1 MFMGDRWSYP
11 HQASA
16 ATYVWMPL
24 QVEGNKISIPEYW
37 QSWDVENVKP
47 TDILE
52 GMQPVPEDRLT
63 FSKDWTKRDGTW
75 ESDIKGAVLS
85 TRFGGGKIA
94 LAGISQPTG
103 GYARVHITKNGKE
116 IYTSLVDFYS
126 KHPEKAIRFITPEFE
141 KGNYGLTVE
150 VTGIMPT
157 WTDKTKTIYGSK
169 GTTVSITGVYCTH
182 ELQETSNN

>member
-24 QVEGNKISIPEYW
+24 QVKGNKISIPEYW
-37 QSWDVENVKP
+37 QSWNIKTVKP
-47 TDILE
+47 IDMLAR
-52 GMQPVPEDRLT
+52 MQPVSENSLT
-63 FSKDWTKRDGTW
+63 FSEGWTKRDDTW
-75 ESDIKGAVLS
+75 ESNTKGAVLS
-85 TRFGGGKIA
+85 VKFNGNKLAIA
-94 LAGISQPTG
+94 GVSQPTG
-103 GYARVHITKNGKE
+103 GYARIHITKDGKE
-116 IYTSLVDFYS
+116 IYASLVDFYS

-141 KGNYGLTVE
+141 KGNYELQVE

-169 GTTVSITGVYCTH
+169 GTYVSITGIYSPRT
-182 ELQETSNN
+182 